1 MLFCTWGLIMPK
13 TWLQGTYLTNFSS
26 WRQVFDSDKKCKVI
40 LSQTMTRVDD
50 GKAGFTIPKL
60 NDLLEE
66 MDIPIVKNR
75 NITVV
80 HLGSKGLNLN
90 PHGIARFAMN
100 LKVSIRK
107 LWTRY
112 GNSVHTVYQHFT
124 AKNYLSANCNY
135 TEVND
140 DTSDLDIL
148 KDLRCKNLNRILIG
162 HLNINSLRNKFEILV
177 SSIAVNLDILMIS
190 ETK

>member
-1 MLFCTWGLIMPK
+1 M
-13 TWLQGTYLTNFSS
+13 
-26 WRQVFDSDKKCKVI
+26 FDSDKKCKVI

-90 PHGIARFAMN
+90 PHGIARFTMN

-107 LWTRY
+107 L
-112 GNSVHTVYQHFT
+112 
-124 AKNYLSANCNY
+124 
-135 TEVND
+135 
-140 DTSDLDIL
+140 
-148 KDLRCKNLNRILIG
+148 
-162 HLNINSLRNKFEILV
+162 
-177 SSIAVNLDILMIS
+177 
-190 ETK
+190 